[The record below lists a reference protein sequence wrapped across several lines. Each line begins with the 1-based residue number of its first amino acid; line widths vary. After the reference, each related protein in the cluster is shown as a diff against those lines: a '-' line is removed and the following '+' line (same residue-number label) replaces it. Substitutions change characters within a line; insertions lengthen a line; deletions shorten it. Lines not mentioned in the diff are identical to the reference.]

1 MNLFFTLAN
10 IIFTLLLQHIEEAL
24 FGLRKRQKKY
34 NDIFDQSV
42 IVLDETFSQFILSAY
57 NERANARGNN
67 YKCDATIM
75 LYPNGKQPL
84 HFARKWKDKR
94 ALYTV
99 LNVMKHHWV
108 AAKVDLNLC
117 KLIVFDC
124 NTSANDDETIQKA
137 MEPLCTM
144 IPIILKQTQWFTKLG
159 ASLES
164 PWPYVRETNLPQNW

>member
-1 MNLFFTLAN
+1 M
-10 IIFTLLLQHIEEAL
+10 
-24 FGLRKRQKKY
+24 RKRQKKY

-42 IVLDETFSQFILSAY
+42 VVLDETFPQFILSAY
-57 NERANARGNN
+57 NERVNARGNN

-108 AAKVDLNLC
+108 AVKVDLNLC
-117 KLIVFDC
+117 KFIVFDC
-124 NTSANDDETIQKA
+124 NTSANDD
-137 MEPLCTM
+137 
-144 IPIILKQTQWFTKLG
+144 
-159 ASLES
+159 
-164 PWPYVRETNLPQNW
+164 